1 VRIRQ
6 ALLDLLPSQHDVDL
20 ICEASEAWLLISAMI
35 SDTKHDET
43 SVASWF
49 SVTDLNKK
57 GPTQIARTLL
67 YIAVSLQ
74 QLDAEFDTSR
84 LQMFPSIESRIER
97 YISTVQSLVISDDEL
112 ISSLEGLECL
122 MLQGLYHINAGNPRR
137 AWLISRKAIG
147 IGQLLGIH
155 KNKSPSVPVEVDMW
169 YHLVQVDRY
178 LVSITIL
185 QQVFDLLC

>member
-1 VRIRQ
+1 M
-6 ALLDLLPSQHDVDL
+6 
-20 ICEASEAWLLISAMI
+20 ASMF
-35 SDTKHDET
+35 T
-43 SVASWF
+43 
-49 SVTDLNKK
+49 VTGLTGK

-84 LQMFPSIESRIER
+84 LQMYPSIESRIER

-112 ISSLEGLECL
+112 ISSMEGLECL

-137 AWLISRKAIG
+137 AWLIFRKAIG

-155 KNKSPSVPVEVDMW
+155 KNKSPSVPAEIDMW
-169 YHLVQVDRY
+169 HHIVQGDRY
-178 LVSITIL
+178 LVSITTL
-185 QQVFDLLC
+185 